1 MKRIEPPVVAGEW
14 VEIKS
19 ADEIASTLDAN
30 GTLDGLPFMAE
41 MIPFCGQ
48 RFRVTRRAEKT
59 CVEYPGVTYRMRE
72 FTGNDVVL
80 LDTPRCSGAAHDG
93 CQRACIPF
101 WKEEWLRRVPD
112 GAAKAPA
119 PASPSAALTRLVQ
132 SKSADGKYFCQS
144 TQLGRA
150 TQQISRKDVLAKCI
164 ADLRS
169 GSRGFLEMIGL
180 VVRPIWQHYIE
191 HNFGPKLAVGT
202 LTKTPVG
209 KLSLKPGEIVRI
221 KSEQEILTTLDARAR
236 NRGLSCDRG
245 MRRFCGGEFQVRN
258 RLDRMI
264 SEASGEMKTLEGTVI
279 LEGLNCL
286 CAYHVGGCPRGDY
299 MYWREIWLERVG

>member
-1 MKRIEPPVVAGEW
+1 MNRITPPLTSGDW

-19 ADEIASTLDAN
+19 AEEIAASLDAD

-41 MIPFCGQ
+41 MIPFCGR

-72 FTGNDVVL
+72 FHGNDVVL
-80 LDTPRCSGAAHDG
+80 LDTPRCTGASHDG
-93 CQRACIPF
+93 CERACIPF
-101 WKEEWLRRVPD
+101 WKEEWLRRASD
-112 GAAKAPA
+112 GGSKSVASAQSAVLAK
-119 PASPSAALTRLVQ
+119 LTR
-132 SKSADGKYFCQS
+132 SKSDAGKYFCQS
-144 TQLGRA
+144 TQLDRA
-150 TQQISRKDVLAKCI
+150 TRQISRMEVLAKCV

-169 GSRGFLEMIGL
+169 GSRGLFEMVAL
-180 VVRPIWQHYIE
+180 VVKPMWQHYVE
-191 HNFGPKLAVGT
+191 HRFGPKLAVGA

-209 KLSLKPGEIVRI
+209 TLSLKPGEIVRI
-221 KSEQEILTTLDARAR
+221 KSEEEILTTLDARAR

-245 MRRFCGGEFQVRN
+245 MRRFCGGEYQVRN

-264 SEASGEMKTLEGTVI
+264 SEATGEMRTVESTVI

-299 MYWREIWLERVG
+299 MYWREVWLERVS